1 MKEKILRS
9 VTRLI
14 APELAAN
21 MERGG
26 SGGITEFG
34 SDEMDQYVEVEDR
47 GSDVTVFSF
56 AGLAALYA
64 GLPSFEFK
72 KMLGSGG
79 EDYNLV
85 FFRDIRRLC
94 YHVTPDGQSGGLD
107 FYEASI
113 RDVMTRLGSRHNVAM
128 GVSVGGSAAL
138 YFAARCGMQQVIGF
152 SPGYPLTVYCSGLNQ
167 LRTFCDLPRLMLRP
181 KAYAELA
188 LVTLATGWSYRR
200 LCKMLGEENLWPVL
214 DTYTA
219 ATPRPQATIF
229 YGEKCR
235 PDARQAASFDGL
247 AEVKQVAVP
256 TVYHNCA
263 GFLKDRGELA
273 TVIHDEIRNYAQNP
287 HSSVSE

>member
-1 MKEKILRS
+1 MKEKILRA

-14 APELAAN
+14 APKLAAN

-26 SGGITEFG
+26 TGGITEFG
-34 SDEMDQYVEVEDR
+34 AEAMEQYVEVEDR
-47 GSDVTVFSF
+47 GSDVTIFSF

-72 KMLGSGG
+72 KMLRSEG

-94 YHVTPDGQSGGLD
+94 YHVTPDGEPGGLD

-113 RDVMTRLGSRHNVAM
+113 REVMSRLGSRHNVAM

-138 YFAARCGMQQVIGF
+138 YFAAKCGMQQVIGF
-152 SPGYPLTVYCSGLNQ
+152 SPGYPLTVYCSPLNQ
-167 LRTFCDLPRLMLRP
+167 MRTFFDLPRLVLHP

-188 LVTLATGWSYRR
+188 FVTLGTGWSYRQ
-200 LCKMLGEENLWPVL
+200 LCRMLGEENLWPVL
-214 DTYTA
+214 NAYKA
-219 ATPRPQATIF
+219 ATPRPKATIF

-235 PDARQAASFDGL
+235 PDARQADSFDGL
-247 AEVKQVAVP
+247 AKVKKVPVP

-273 TVIHDEIRNYAQNP
+273 KVIHQEIRDYSPN
-287 HSSVSE
+287 

>member
-1 MKEKILRS
+1 MKEKILRT

-14 APELAAN
+14 APKLAAN
-21 MERGG
+21 MEREG

-34 SDEMDQYVEVEDR
+34 ANEMEQFVEIEDR
-47 GSDVTVFSF
+47 GSDVTIFSF

-72 KMLGSGG
+72 KMLRSGG

-94 YHVTPDGQSGGLD
+94 YHVTPDGEPGGLD
-107 FYEASI
+107 FYETAI
-113 RDVMTRLGSRHNVAM
+113 RDAMARLGSRHNIAM

-138 YFAARCGMQQVIGF
+138 YFAAKCGMQQVIGF
-152 SPGYPLTVYCSGLNQ
+152 SPGYPLTVYCSALNQ
-167 LRTFCDLPRLMLRP
+167 MRTFLDLPRLIFRP

-188 LVTLATGWSYRR
+188 LVTLATGWSHRR

-214 DTYTA
+214 DTYA
-219 ATPRPQATIF
+219 AAQPRPQATIF

-235 PDARQAASFDGL
+235 PDARQATSFDGV
-247 AEVKQVAVP
+247 AEVKRVAVP

-273 TVIHDEIRNYAQNP
+273 KVIHQEIRDYSPLEQEAKR
-287 HSSVSE
+287 